1 MIYPNY
7 TLRRTRK
14 GGEDAVRIL
23 MEGEDIGTFTLF
35 ELDSEV
41 IKGRENEEGGY
52 FQFVFNKATSFL
64 IEERSL

>member
-7 TLRRTRK
+7 TLSRTRK

-23 MEGEDIGTFTLF
+23 MEGNDIGAFTLL

-41 IKGRENEEGGY
+41 IKSRENEDGGF
-52 FQFVFNKATSFL
+52 FQFVFGKATVFL
-64 IEERSL
+64 IEEKR

>member
-7 TLRRTRK
+7 TLCRTRK

-23 MEGEDIGTFTLF
+23 MEGEDIGAFTLP

-41 IKGRENEEGGY
+41 IKSRESEDGG
-52 FQFVFNKATSFL
+52 FVQFVFGKATVFL
-64 IEERSL
+64 IEERR